1 MIYFCYILKKYLHSF
16 IQFAVFTGCVA
27 RQTNRLYVLRMIVK
41 LSGEAREAAYIL
53 PQSPERVVLLAV
65 RVPNFDVDS
74 FGLSFRPST
83 VVRYYMK
90 YIGLSLAPVP
100 QVLLIDRGASRVE
113 NEQKLWVLV
122 RFQFEEV
129 RSVKRWVT
137 FYLDLHYIM
146 HTIY

>member
-1 MIYFCYILKKYLHSF
+1 
-16 IQFAVFTGCVA
+16 
-27 RQTNRLYVLRMIVK
+27 MIVK

-122 RFQFEEV
+122 RF
-129 RSVKRWVT
+129 
-137 FYLDLHYIM
+137 
-146 HTIY
+146 